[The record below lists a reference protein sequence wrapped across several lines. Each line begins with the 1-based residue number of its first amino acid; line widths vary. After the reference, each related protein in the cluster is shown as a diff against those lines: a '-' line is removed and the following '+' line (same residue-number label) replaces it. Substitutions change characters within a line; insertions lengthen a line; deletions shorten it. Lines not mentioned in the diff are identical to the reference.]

1 MSGVVLVT
9 GSADLA
15 QKVHWASGGSVLALP
30 DGGVPLD
37 AAALRAQLGGAP
49 LPQVLV
55 LDPADDLE
63 RALVLAGQLDQH
75 VPPVSVV
82 LVTDRG
88 AEIGLAA
95 LRAGVRDILDP
106 EAEVGEIRAVLDRVE
121 YAARARVMEPAA
133 EPVSVADGRGGRVI
147 TVASPKGGV
156 GKTTLAT
163 NLAVGIART
172 DQPTVLVDLDIQFG
186 DVASGLGIEPEYTL
200 VDTVQGPASVDTM
213 ALKTFLSRHST
224 GLFVVCGPITPAD
237 ADAITGADIT
247 RLLQML
253 SSVFRYVVVDTAPG
267 LSELTLAALD
277 QTTDMLLV
285 TSMDVPGVRG
295 LRKELDTLTELGMI
309 GDAPN
314 VVLNFADADGGL
326 SVADV
331 EATIGRSVDHVLPL
345 SKSVRASV
353 NQGIPLLEQE
363 RGRDPM
369 AKQLG
374 RLVERYAPV
383 PTVPGKR
390 GPSKGRHRRNRG
402 GGR

>member
-9 GSADLA
+9 GSEDLA
-15 QKVHWASGGSVLALP
+15 QKVHWASGGSVLTLP

-63 RALVLAGQLDQH
+63 RALVLAGQLDQQ

-133 EPVSVADGRGGRVI
+133 EPVAVAGRGGRVI

-224 GLFVVCGPITPAD
+224 GLFVVCGPVTPAD
-237 ADAITGADIT
+237 ADGITGADIT

-267 LSELTLAALD
+267 LSEHTLAALD

-309 GDAPN
+309 GDAPH

-331 EATIGRSVDHVLPL
+331 EATIGRSVDLVLPL

-353 NQGIPLLEQE
+353 NQGIPLLEQGV
-363 RGRDPM
+363 GRDPM

-374 RLVERYAPV
+374 RLVERYAPA

-390 GPSKGRHRRNRG
+390 SPSKGRHRRSRG